1 MDPKMPQAMNDHD
14 LLVRL
19 DTKLDAL
26 TAGFQDLKLTVNSK
40 ADSTRV
46 DRLESRADGQDK
58 RLDGHDKK
66 LAMFAGGLIVFEFV
80 ARFLFR

>member
-1 MDPKMPQAMNDHD
+1 MPQGMDDHD

-26 TAGFQDLKLTVNSK
+26 TAAFQELKTTVNSK
-40 ADSTRV
+40 ADSSRV
-46 DRLESRADGQDK
+46 ARLEERADNQDK

-66 LAMFAGGLIVFEFV
+66 LAMFAGGWLVFE
-80 ARFLFR
+80 ALAKILWK